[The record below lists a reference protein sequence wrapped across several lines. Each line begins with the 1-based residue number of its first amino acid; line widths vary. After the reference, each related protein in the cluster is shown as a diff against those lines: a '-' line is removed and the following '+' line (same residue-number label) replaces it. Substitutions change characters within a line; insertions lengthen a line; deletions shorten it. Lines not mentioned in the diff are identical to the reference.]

1 MKQVD
6 YENCSRYI
14 VGGLFSIA
22 NVIPFEGCGTNMLYY
37 EYICMTDNISNG
49 NSTDLYKII

>member
-37 EYICMTDNISNG
+37 EYMYDRQH
-49 NSTDLYKII
+49 KQR